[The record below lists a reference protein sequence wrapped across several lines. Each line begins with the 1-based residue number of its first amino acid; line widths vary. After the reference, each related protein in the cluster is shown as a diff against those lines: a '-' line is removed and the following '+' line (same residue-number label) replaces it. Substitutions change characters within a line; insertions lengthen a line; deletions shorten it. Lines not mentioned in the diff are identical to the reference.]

1 VVIVFEKWGVWGE
14 VFMQINNHLAGFQR
28 HLRVLHALSEQSI
41 QQYQRAVEECLRWLD
56 GKGIHDIKDITR
68 KDLEAYLEWCFYRGN
83 STRTRMVKLI
93 SLQRFFR
100 YLKYEEIIERD
111 IASEIPRPKIYQK
124 FAQKFTKDE
133 VLKIFRAIDINTEKG
148 IRDVC
153 IFIFAAFCGMRIGE
167 ISKVRMEDVID
178 GKPLYINVI
187 DSKFHSY
194 RSVSIWKATA
204 VFINQWYSIRL
215 AQGANSEDPFFISF
229 RRRGWRKFTNTPQEK
244 PLGSAAI
251 GLLIKAY
258 AKKAGLRRSAVRAH
272 MFRATH
278 YDDLRHIKGYD
289 DQAIAGRLGW
299 KHTSTADRYISN
311 RDRVSGHYP
320 SLAAYWSEFPNI
332 WRKNDNNG
340 DGIAKED

>member
-1 VVIVFEKWGVWGE
+1 
-14 VFMQINNHLAGFQR
+14 MTNYLPGFQR

-41 QQYQRAVEECLRWLD
+41 KQYQRAVEECLRWLD
-56 GKGIHDIKDITR
+56 GKGIHDIKNISR
-68 KDLEAYLEWCFYRGN
+68 KDLEAYLEWCYYRGN
-83 STRTRMVKLI
+83 STRTRVRKLI

-100 YLKYEEIIERD
+100 YLKYEEIIEKD
-111 IASEIPRPKIYQK
+111 LASEIPVPKIYHK

-133 VLKIFRAIDINTEKG
+133 VLKIFGAIDINTEKG

-167 ISKVRMEDVID
+167 ISRLRMEDIID
-178 GKPLYINVI
+178 GKPMFINVI

-194 RSVSIWKATA
+194 RSVSIWKAPA
-204 VFINQWYSIRL
+204 VFIRQWYSIRL
-215 AQGANSEDPFFISF
+215 TQEAKSEDPFFISY
-229 RRRGWRKFTNTPQEK
+229 RRRGWKKFTNTPQDK
-244 PLGSAAI
+244 PLGSDAI
-251 GLLIKAY
+251 ERLIKAY

-278 YDDLRHIKGYD
+278 YDDLRHIQGYD

-299 KHTSTADRYISN
+299 KHTSTADHYISN

-320 SLAAYWSEFPNI
+320 SLSAYWSEFPKI
-332 WRKNDNNG
+332 WERKNDNINNG
-340 DGIAKED
+340 GAGIVKG